1 MFGSVHF
8 EIGNSISLLVIPS
21 LSVAYAPYGNSV
33 YVVERTRDAEGKES
47 TTARQ
52 QIVQLG
58 RSRGD
63 FVSVTKGLTEGDEIV
78 ATGSFKLRPGAK
90 IQIKQEGT
98 PTLSLEPT
106 VENR

>member
-1 MFGSVHF
+1 VSVT
-8 EIGNSISLLVIPS
+8 
-21 LSVAYAPYGNSV
+21 YAPYGNSV
-33 YVVERTRDAEGKES
+33 YVVERKKDAEGKES
-47 TTARQ
+47 TTVRQ

-63 FVSVTKGLTEGDEIV
+63 YVAVIKGLTEGDEIV
-78 ATGSFKLRPGAK
+78 ATGAFKLRPGAQ

-98 PTLSLEPT
+98 PPLSLEPK